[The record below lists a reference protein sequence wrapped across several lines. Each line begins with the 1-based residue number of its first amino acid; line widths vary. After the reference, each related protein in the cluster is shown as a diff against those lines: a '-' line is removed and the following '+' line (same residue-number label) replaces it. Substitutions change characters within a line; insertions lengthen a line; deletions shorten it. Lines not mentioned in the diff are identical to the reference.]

1 MIVNIGILIFK
12 KDVVDEFLMY
22 LSNYYFINLNL

>member
-12 KDVVDEFLMY
+12 KDVVDKLFMY
-22 LSNYYFINLNL
+22 LSNNYFKNLNL